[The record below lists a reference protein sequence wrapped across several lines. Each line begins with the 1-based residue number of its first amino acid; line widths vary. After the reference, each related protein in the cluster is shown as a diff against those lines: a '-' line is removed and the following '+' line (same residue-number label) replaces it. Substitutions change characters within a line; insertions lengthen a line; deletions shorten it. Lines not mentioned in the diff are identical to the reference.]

1 MVYPLMKNIYLDY
14 NATMPLRVK
23 ALNAYIEGTKILGNP
38 SSIHKFGQDA
48 KKHLRLATSKIADLL
63 NVPFEN
69 LIFTSGGT
77 ESNNTALQA
86 IVGAKIF
93 LSPLQHPSL
102 SNAVEGAVMLPVTQ
116 NGVVSPPAPAD
127 LHTSK
132 NLISLILAHNE
143 TGIVQDLD
151 PFLEFKKAHPSIFLH
166 VDAIQALGRIPLN
179 NLFENHMV
187 SLSSHKIG
195 GPLGVGLLVLKKGL
209 PLHPLIQGGGQQKG
223 LRSGTENMPGILG
236 FAEALEEASSE
247 QRNNC
252 WREVEVLRDYMEAQI
267 QDFLPSTLIAGKNAK
282 RLPNTSC
289 LSMLGVESMTQ
300 LVAFDLEGIAI
311 SSGAACSSGTVKA
324 SPSLQ
329 ALQIPQNHMDSMI
342 RVSLG
347 LATTKND
354 IESFITTFQKIYRK
368 NME

>member
-1 MVYPLMKNIYLDY
+1 
-14 NATMPLRVK
+14 MPLRPR

-63 NVPFEN
+63 NVSPEN

-86 IVGAKIF
+86 ISGAKIF
-93 LSPLQHPSL
+93 LSPLEHPSL
-102 SNAVEGAVMLPVTQ
+102 SNAAEKPIMLSMTLDGAVSIPE
-116 NGVVSPPAPAD
+116 SSD
-127 LHTSK
+127 LGAQK
-132 NLISLILAHNE
+132 NLISLIWAHNE
-143 TGIVQDLD
+143 TGILQDLD
-151 PFLEFKKAHPSIFLH
+151 PFLEFSNANPTAFLH
-166 VDAIQALGRIPLN
+166 VDAIQALGRIPLKK
-179 NLFENHMV
+179 LFESHMV

-209 PLHPLIQGGGQQKG
+209 SLHPLIQGGGQQKG
-223 LRSGTENMPGILG
+223 LRSGTENMPGIMG
-236 FAEALEEASSE
+236 FAEALEEALSE
-247 QRNNC
+247 QHNNR
-252 WREVEVLRDYMEAQI
+252 WHEVEILRDHMETQI
-267 QDFLPSTLIAGKNAK
+267 QGFLPSSLIVGKSAK

-289 LSMLGVESMTQ
+289 LSMPGVESMTQ

-311 SSGAACSSGTVKA
+311 SSGAACSSGTVKV
-324 SPSLQ
+324 SLSLQ
-329 ALQIPQNHMDSMI
+329 ALQIPKNHMSSMI
-342 RVSLG
+342 RISLG

-354 IESFITTFQKIYRK
+354 IESFVTTFQKIYRK